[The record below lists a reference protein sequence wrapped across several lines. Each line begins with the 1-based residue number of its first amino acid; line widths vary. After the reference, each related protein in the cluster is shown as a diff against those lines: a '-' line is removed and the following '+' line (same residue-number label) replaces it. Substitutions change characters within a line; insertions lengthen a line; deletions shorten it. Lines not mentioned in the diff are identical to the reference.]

1 MVEPADLAL
10 AGVGLLI
17 TDMLLLMAAS
27 KLKGNDERPRDE
39 NGGSTLVN
47 GAETRRVFEIPACL
61 RGGDL
66 PAGAVRG
73 ARGDEV
79 LGRAGVRAGRNG
91 GGSMVFTGVD
101 IMAKVN
107 GFSQESFLLFLNGEN
122 SEGSAF
128 SLSAS
133 SYVGVNDRLLLVL
146 AGEDADNGLPLRG
159 ELFARK
165 PGECQTIVL
174 YWKKST
180 LSGFDCNIPF

>member
-1 MVEPADLAL
+1 
-10 AGVGLLI
+10 
-17 TDMLLLMAAS
+17 
-27 KLKGNDERPRDE
+27 
-39 NGGSTLVN
+39 
-47 GAETRRVFEIPACL
+47 L

-79 LGRAGVRAGRNG
+79 LGRAGVHAGRNG
-91 GGSMVFTGVD
+91 GGNMVFTGVD
-101 IMAKVN
+101 TMVKVN
-107 GFSQESFLLFLNGEN
+107 GFSQESLLLFLKGEN

-128 SLSAS
+128 SPSAS

-165 PGECQTIVL
+165 PGECQTTAL
-174 YWKKST
+174 YWKKSK
-180 LSGFDCNIPF
+180 SGVDCNIPF